1 MPDAPAADQIRL
13 LDVQDLDLRAQQA
26 RHRRNHVPVLAQIA
40 ELTARLTDLD
50 EARIAS
56 NTKVTD
62 LRRAVQK
69 AEDDV
74 QVVRDRAARDNARL
88 ASGQG
93 SPKDLTALQGEL
105 EVLGRRQEALE
116 EIELEAME
124 ALEGAEKE
132 LASAKEQ
139 VDAISAQ
146 IADLNGERDSVWNE
160 IDEELVTIARDREAA
175 VAGLDAG
182 LVALYEKLRDA
193 QGGIGAAALAQ
204 GQCLGCRTQLNPGD
218 LRDIEARPADAVVR
232 CEECGRILVRGA
244 KR

>member
-26 RHRRNHVPVLAQIA
+26 RHRRGHLPVIVQIQ
-40 ELTARLTDLD
+40 ELTGRLTDLD
-50 EARIAS
+50 EARVAS
-56 NTKVTD
+56 NTKVND
-62 LRRAVQK
+62 LKRAVQK

-74 QVVRDRAARDNARL
+74 QTVRDRAARDTARL
-88 ASGQG
+88 ESGQG
-93 SPKDLTALQGEL
+93 SAKDLQALQSEL
-105 EVLGRRQEALE
+105 EVLSRRKEALE
-116 EIELEAME
+116 DIELEAMD
-124 ALEGAEKE
+124 ALETAEQE

-146 IADLNGERDSVWNE
+146 ITELTAERDVAWRE
-160 IDEELVTIARDREAA
+160 VDAELATIADERAA
-175 VAGLDAG
+175 TVAGLDAG

-218 LRDIEARPADAVVR
+218 LRAIENRPADAIVR
-232 CEECGRILVRGA
+232 CEECGRILVRDA
-244 KR
+244 KK